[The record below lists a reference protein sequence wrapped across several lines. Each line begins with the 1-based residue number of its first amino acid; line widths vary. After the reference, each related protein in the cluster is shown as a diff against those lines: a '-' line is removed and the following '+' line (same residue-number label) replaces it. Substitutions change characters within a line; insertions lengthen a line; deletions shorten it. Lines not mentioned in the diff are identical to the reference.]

1 MQIKMDNA
9 KDQSCSNVESA
20 SHTFHP
26 CEGRQVEQRSAHRQT
41 SRATRS
47 SARPFFEPSIEAV
60 AGSSVTATSH
70 AESASKNAQG
80 SPLRSSNRKSNQRY
94 EPYGKISPLR
104 GSSMAS
110 RQLPSINDSP
120 SQRIRLVP
128 DEIVEYHGT
137 EARPRPWRNT
147 PPEAYLDK
155 IDRID
160 RSRMF
165 IVGQQVHETKNR
177 LEFHFQVVGSTGN
190 IYTVKIGKL
199 PSCDCPDAKFR
210 GRGEC
215 KHIVYGTS
223 RQSSSLYKYSH
234 PITVPKL
241 SPQHPNILT
250 LLISLVLLKALNA
263 RPELRYQLSFV
274 PSELREMYEG
284 SLMSAF
290 EAKGILDQDHEGHR
304 KPLDGACPICF
315 TDFTPKDKTVW
326 CQTGCGN
333 NVHKVCFE
341 QWARASRSS
350 QGPVRCIYCRIEWP
364 SPGSDPK
371 VEKLRQSGT
380 LGPGGYINVAEQFG
394 LSPKRG
400 TSCSLLFEI
409 LLFFNFP
416 TIALLWA
423 A

>member
-1 MQIKMDNA
+1 
-9 KDQSCSNVESA
+9 
-20 SHTFHP
+20 
-26 CEGRQVEQRSAHRQT
+26 
-41 SRATRS
+41 
-47 SARPFFEPSIEAV
+47 
-60 AGSSVTATSH
+60 
-70 AESASKNAQG
+70 
-80 SPLRSSNRKSNQRY
+80 
-94 EPYGKISPLR
+94 
-104 GSSMAS
+104 MAS
-110 RQLPSINDSP
+110 QQPPSINDLQ

-128 DEIVEYHGT
+128 DETVEYHGT

-155 IDRID
+155 IDRIN

-215 KHIVYGTS
+215 KHIIY
-223 RQSSSLYKYSH
+223 
-234 PITVPKL
+234 
-241 SPQHPNILT
+241 
-250 LLISLVLLKALNA
+250 VLLKALNA

-290 EAKGILDQDHEGHR
+290 EANGISDQDHEGNR

-364 SPGSDPK
+364 GPGSDPK

-394 LSPKRG
+394 LSPKRDSSRYSSSS
-400 TSCSLLFEI
+400 TSRRSRSSGRRDAE
-409 LLFFNFP
+409 P
-416 TIALLWA
+416 GQS
-423 A
+423 